1 MQVCPTMLLDAE
13 KRLPCLVRL
22 AVLLAVL
29 QLDLVLLQM
38 DGAELVLVLGL
49 LLDYLVAQEL
59 LVLELR
65 L

>member
-1 MQVCPTMLLDAE
+1 MLLDAE

-49 LLDYLVAQEL
+49 LLDYMVAQEL

>member
-1 MQVCPTMLLDAE
+1 MLLDAE